1 MNSVVTIKKNV
12 TKIEDK
18 LQIKS
23 KPKIAWF
30 TYIGNID
37 KIHSRYGVWKMILG
51 EDYVEVSDEEAL
63 RMLQGSWEQNGH
75 RRHGAKDEP
84 KISFEEFLK
93 QWPMCRCPMHKAM
106 REKHEHQT

>member
-1 MNSVVTIKKNV
+1 MSLSSVKKDVSEIK
-12 TKIEDK
+12 DK

-30 TYIGNID
+30 TYIGDID
-37 KIHSRYGVWKMILG
+37 KIHSRYGVWKLILG

-63 RMLQGSWEQNGH
+63 RMLKNSWEQNGH
-75 RRHGAKDEP
+75 TRYGVKDEP

-106 REKHEHQT
+106 RDKEVL